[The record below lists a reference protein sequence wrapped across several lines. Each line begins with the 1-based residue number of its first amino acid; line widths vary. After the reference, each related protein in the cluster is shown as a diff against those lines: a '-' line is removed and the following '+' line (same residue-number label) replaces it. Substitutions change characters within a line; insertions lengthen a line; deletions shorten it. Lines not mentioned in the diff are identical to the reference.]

1 MVKEVAVLQIKVS
14 QEENFEN
21 DFVVASQYISGIQG
35 YLGHS
40 LQKCIEVKNK
50 YILLVDW
57 QRLEDHEIGFRKSE
71 EYLKWKQLLHS
82 YYEPFPVVEH
92 YVACYDNQSEQL

>member
-1 MVKEVAVLQIKVS
+1 MVKEVAILQVKIG

-21 DFVVASQYISGIQG
+21 DFVTASQYISRNQG

-40 LQKCIEVKNK
+40 LHKCMEVKSK
-50 YILLVDW
+50 YLLLVDW
-57 QRLEDHEIGFRKSE
+57 ERLDDHEIGFRESK
-71 EYLKWKQLLHS
+71 EYLKWKQLLHK

-92 YVACYDNQSEQL
+92 YIACYENVKD

>member
-1 MVKEVAVLQIKVS
+1 MVKEVAVLQVKMG

-21 DFVVASQYISGIQG
+21 DFVVASQYISSMQG

-40 LQKCIEVKNK
+40 LLKCMEAKNK

-57 QRLEDHEIGFRKSE
+57 Q
-71 EYLKWKQLLHS
+71 
-82 YYEPFPVVEH
+82 
-92 YVACYDNQSEQL
+92 